1 MGVEAAIIGAAIAG
15 AATSYY
21 QGEKQQKA
29 QESASRDASSLA
41 QQQAKQAKDAQT
53 RSLNES
59 RAAEQQA
66 NRMNRRDAAGSGMPK
81 PGSGS
86 GNASTLLTGPSGVD
100 PAMLQLGRNTLL
112 GG

>member
-1 MGVEAAIIGAAIAG
+1 MGVEAAIIGAALAG
-15 AATSYY
+15 GYSARE
-21 QGEKQQKA
+21 QGKKQQEA
-29 QESASRDASSLA
+29 QESAARDASTLA
-41 QQQAKQAKDAQT
+41 QQQAKQAKDAQA

-100 PAMLQLGRNTLL
+100 PGMLQLGRNTLL